1 MRQASRETRERAL
14 MAYKKGVPINDICR
28 SLGICRKTFYFW
40 RKREAEGGEQIPKPK
55 GHRPAA
61 LTAEDLER
69 IKELFLADSSLHA
82 REISGKLGLDC
93 HKSIIYRALKKLG
106 FTFKKKPCRG
116 RAGA

>member
-1 MRQASRETRERAL
+1 MKQASRETRERAL
-14 MAYKKGVPINDICR
+14 LAYKRGVSINEICR

-40 RKREAEGGEQIPKPK
+40 RKREAEGGVQVPKPK

-69 IKELFLADSSLHA
+69 IRDLYQADSSLYA
-82 REISGKLGLDC
+82 REVAEKLGLDC

-106 FTFKKKPCRG
+106 LTFKKKPGSG